1 MFLRVFYLDLIDLA
15 DMQAVVQKL
24 ADQPDEMYVNEI
36 IQARGNY
43 ILIKVVRKCEI
54 YILPYYKNS
63 LIRGPCPT
71 QITNNLDCF
80 IL

>member
-1 MFLRVFYLDLIDLA
+1 MFLLVFYLDLIDLA

-43 ILIKVVRKCEI
+43 ILFKVIRKCEI
-54 YILPYYKNS
+54 YILPYYK
-63 LIRGPCPT
+63 IV
-71 QITNNLDCF
+71 
-80 IL
+80 

>member
-1 MFLRVFYLDLIDLA
+1 MFLLVFYLDLIDLA

-43 ILIKVVRKCEI
+43 ILIKVIRKCEI
-54 YILPYYKNS
+54 YILPY
-63 LIRGPCPT
+63 
-71 QITNNLDCF
+71 
-80 IL
+80 

>member
-1 MFLRVFYLDLIDLA
+1 MFLLVFYLDLIDLA

-43 ILIKVVRKCEI
+43 ILIKVIRKCEI
-54 YILPYYKNS
+54 HILPHYK
-63 LIRGPCPT
+63 IV
-71 QITNNLDCF
+71 
-80 IL
+80 

>member
-1 MFLRVFYLDLIDLA
+1 MFLLVFYLDLIDLA

-43 ILIKVVRKCEI
+43 ILIKVIRKCEI
-54 YILPYYKNS
+54 YILPYYK
-63 LIRGPCPT
+63 IV
-71 QITNNLDCF
+71 
-80 IL
+80 

>member
-1 MFLRVFYLDLIDLA
+1 MFLLVFYLDLIDLA

-43 ILIKVVRKCEI
+43 ILIKVIRKCEI
-54 YILPYYKNS
+54 YILPYYK
-63 LIRGPCPT
+63 IVW
-71 QITNNLDCF
+71 
-80 IL
+80 

>member
-43 ILIKVVRKCEI
+43 ILIKVIRKCEI
-54 YILPYYKNS
+54 YILPYYK
-63 LIRGPCPT
+63 IV
-71 QITNNLDCF
+71 
-80 IL
+80 

>member
-1 MFLRVFYLDLIDLA
+1 MFLLVFYLDLIDLA

-43 ILIKVVRKCEI
+43 ILIKVIRKCEI
-54 YILPYYKNS
+54 NILPYYK
-63 LIRGPCPT
+63 IVW
-71 QITNNLDCF
+71 
-80 IL
+80 

>member
-1 MFLRVFYLDLIDLA
+1 MFLLVFYLDLIDLA

-43 ILIKVVRKCEI
+43 ILFKVIRKCEI
-54 YILPYYKNS
+54 YILPYYK
-63 LIRGPCPT
+63 IVW
-71 QITNNLDCF
+71 
-80 IL
+80 

>member
-1 MFLRVFYLDLIDLA
+1 MFLLVFYLDLIDVA

-43 ILIKVVRKCEI
+43 ILIKVIRKYGI
-54 YILPYYKNS
+54 HIFPYYKLFDNMFNS
-63 LIRGPCPT
+63 D
-71 QITNNLDCF
+71 NK
-80 IL
+80 